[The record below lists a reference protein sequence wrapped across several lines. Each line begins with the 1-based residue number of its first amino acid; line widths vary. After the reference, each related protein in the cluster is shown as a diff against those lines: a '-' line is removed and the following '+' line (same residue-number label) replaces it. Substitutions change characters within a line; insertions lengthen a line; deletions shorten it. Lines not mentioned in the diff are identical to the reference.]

1 MDPLKKFQA
10 YLNEEELPY
19 FNNFEKQV
27 LQYGL
32 DHIGDVKEG
41 DQAEDVAD
49 IMFNPE
55 GDGIIIYNQE
65 GVDFLTKFNDRDA
78 GSGWASALEYVF
90 DVAADY
96 EFTDYISEKI
106 QEGNWAAVANYII
119 AEMGRRLILGSEVL
133 AQAISNNEQVT
144 AEDIED
150 LEQELEL
157 FIS

>member
-1 MDPLKKFQA
+1 MNEKKYKAF
-10 YLNEEELPY
+10 LNEQELPE
-19 FNNFEKQV
+19 FNNFEKQI

-32 DHIGDVKEG
+32 DHIGDVREG
-41 DQAEDVAD
+41 EHAEDVAD

-65 GVDFLTKFNDRDA
+65 GIEFLTKFNDRDA

-90 DVAADY
+90 DIAEDY
-96 EFTDYISEKI
+96 SFTDYISEKI
-106 QEGNWAAVANYII
+106 QQGNWAAVANYII
-119 AEMGRRLILGSEVL
+119 AEMGRRLIVGSEVL
-133 AQAISNNEQVT
+133 AQAIANEEQMT
-144 AEDIED
+144 AEDIQD

>member
-19 FNNFEKQV
+19 FNDFEKQV

-32 DHIGDVKEG
+32 DHIGDVREG
-41 DQAEDVAD
+41 EQAEDVVD

-65 GVDFLTKFNDRDA
+65 GIDILTKFNDRDA
-78 GSGWASALEYVF
+78 GSGWASALEYAF
-90 DVAADY
+90 DIAADY
-96 EFTDYISEKI
+96 DSTDYMSEKV
-106 QEGNWAAVANYII
+106 QEGNWAAVADYII
-119 AEMGRRLILGSEVL
+119 AEMGRRLMVSSEIL
-133 AQAISNNEQVT
+133 AQAIANNEKMT

-150 LEQELEL
+150 LKQELEL